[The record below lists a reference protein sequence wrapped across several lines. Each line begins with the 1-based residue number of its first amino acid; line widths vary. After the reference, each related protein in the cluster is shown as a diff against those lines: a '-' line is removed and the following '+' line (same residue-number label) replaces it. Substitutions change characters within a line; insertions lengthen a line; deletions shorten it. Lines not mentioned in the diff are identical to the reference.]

1 MNESQATPAVPA
13 AGALPEGQ
21 VVTAFICA
29 NCARTGIAPT
39 SGRRARPTKPDFQ
52 WPAAAREVLVPCT
65 GRLQPEHLL
74 KAFEAGA
81 DLVCIVACDEGN
93 CHHLEGSRRAK
104 ARAEFVDRMLAE
116 IGLGGGRILLCHL
129 PGSAREDMA
138 LGAAGK
144 TPAAQAASQQ
154 ELAARLRQIR
164 DEVALK
170 LKQLAPNPLR
180 SAASGD
186 SADGP
191 YEVEETDDSED

>member
-1 MNESQATPAVPA
+1 
-13 AGALPEGQ
+13 
-21 VVTAFICA
+21 
-29 NCARTGIAPT
+29 
-39 SGRRARPTKPDFQ
+39 
-52 WPAAAREVLVPCT
+52 
-65 GRLQPEHLL
+65 
-74 KAFEAGA
+74 
-81 DLVCIVACDEGN
+81 
-93 CHHLEGSRRAK
+93 
-104 ARAEFVDRMLAE
+104 
-116 IGLGGGRILLCHL
+116 
-129 PGSAREDMA
+129 MA
-138 LGAAGK
+138 LGAASK